1 MFKNNY
7 RPVALSNISKIY
19 ETLMFKQISEYF
31 ELIGI
36 SYLILC
42 GLLKGLVL
50 ITKNRP
56 LNFGAP
62 LTTLSVI
69 LFVALR

>member
-1 MFKNNY
+1 
-7 RPVALSNISKIY
+7 
-19 ETLMFKQISEYF
+19 MFKQISEYF